1 MIRIN
6 LLPFRKARK
15 IENVQRQVTIFA
27 IVLAVIMGGMLY
39 YNSTLSSKIEK
50 LDTKVADI
58 KTKITRVERK
68 AKKVDELRKLLE
80 NLNTKIEVIKELETK
95 RQEAVRLLENMTEM
109 VTEKADISADTLED
123 KGQKPYKRLWF
134 TGFQAQGDSID
145 IQGVAIDNK
154 TVADFM
160 TRLEASKLYTD
171 VKLKTLKKKKLKKL
185 NLKSFQISCNKATK
199 QKDKDK
205 EDKKKKK

>member
-27 IVLAVIMGGMLY
+27 IVVVVIMGGMLY
-39 YNSTLSSKIEK
+39 YNSTLKGKIEK
-50 LDTKVADI
+50 LDAKVADI
-58 KTKITRVERK
+58 KTQITRVEKR
-68 AKKVDELRKLLE
+68 AKKVDELKKALE
-80 NLNTKIEVIKELETK
+80 NLNKKIEVITDLKTK
-95 RQEAVRLLENMTEM
+95 RQEAVSLLENMTEM
-109 VTEKADISADTLED
+109 VTEKSELSADTLD
-123 KGQKPYKRLWF
+123 KDQKPYKRLWF
-134 TGFQAQGDSID
+134 TGFQAQGDSIN

-171 VKLKTLKKKKLKKL
+171 VKLKTLKKRKIKKLK
-185 NLKSFQISCNKATK
+185 LKSFQISCNKATK
-199 QKDKDK
+199 QKDK
-205 EDKKKKK
+205 EDKKDKK

>member
-15 IENVQRQVTIFA
+15 IENVQRQVTVFA
-27 IVLAVIMGGMLY
+27 IILAVIMAAMLY
-39 YNSTLSSKIEK
+39 YNSTLKSKIEK

-58 KTKITRVERK
+58 KTEITRVEKR
-68 AKKVDELRKLLE
+68 AQKVDELKKLLE
-80 NLNTKIEVIKELETK
+80 NLNKKIEVIKDLETR

-109 VTEKADISADTLED
+109 VTERPDISADTLED
-123 KGQKPYKRLWF
+123 KDQKPYKRLWF
-134 TGFQAQGDSID
+134 TGFQAQGDNIN

-171 VKLKTLKKKKLKKL
+171 VNLKTLKQAKIKKL
-185 NLKSFQISCNKATK
+185 NLKNFQISCNKAPK
-199 QKDKDK
+199 PKDQEDQKN
-205 EDKKKKK
+205 KK